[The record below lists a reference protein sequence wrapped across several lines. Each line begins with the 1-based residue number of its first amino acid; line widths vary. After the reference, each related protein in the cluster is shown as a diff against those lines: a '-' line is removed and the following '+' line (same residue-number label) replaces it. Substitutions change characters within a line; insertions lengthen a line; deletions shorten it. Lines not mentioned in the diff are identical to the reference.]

1 MLKKRLIPVLILR
14 DGLVVQSVQ
23 FNHTNVIHWKPA
35 TAVDFFNRWAVD
47 EIVVQDVS
55 RDRKQ
60 RQRFYDVVF
69 DLSDKCFVPL
79 TVGGG

>member
-23 FNHTNVIHWKPA
+23 FSHTNVIHWKPA
-35 TAVDFFNRWAVD
+35 IAVDFFNRWAVD